1 MGLFSSN
8 SNNYLGIDIGSS
20 TLKMVELKKSGKKI
34 LLKNYGFTDPIENLD
49 FSKLADVDYLAK
61 VIVKLR
67 SELGITTN
75 RATVSLP
82 SFSVF
87 SSVINVPKNKKKL
100 DEMVIQEAK
109 KVLPLPIEEMVLDW
123 KVIPGQKNLP
133 ESNEAAVFLTGSPK
147 KLVKKYIDVFKK
159 ADIFLENLET
169 ETFSLIRSILG
180 NDPSVVMMI
189 QMGDSSTNFAIIKN
203 DIPYLNRSINISGGA
218 ITKKISEELGI
229 DLSQAEQFKLDFSL
243 SSNEK
248 NAKIPRLAI
257 EAMDPIIKEIKYMLG
272 LFQGGEE
279 DKVEKIIL
287 SGGGSLSF
295 NFSEHLEKATD
306 IKTIVGDPFF
316 RISYPEELRPILDE
330 VGPRLGV
337 AVGLALRGID

>member
-1 MGLFSSN
+1 MGLFSST

-34 LLKNYGFTDPIENLD
+34 MLKNYGFTDPIENLD
-49 FSKLADVDYLAK
+49 FSKSEDIDYLAK
-61 VIVKLR
+61 ILTKFQN
-67 SELGITTN
+67 ELGIKTN

-100 DEMVIQEAK
+100 EEAVIQEAK

-123 KVIPGQKNLP
+123 KVVPSQKGEL
-133 ESNEAAVFLTGSPK
+133 ESSESTVFLTGSPK
-147 KLVKKYIDVFKK
+147 KLVRKYIEVFKK
-159 ADIFLENLET
+159 ADIFLANLET

-180 NDPSVVMMI
+180 KDPSVVMMI
-189 QMGDSSTNFAIIKN
+189 QMGGNSTNFSIIKN

-218 ITKKISEELGI
+218 ITKKISEELNL
-229 DLSQAEQFKLDFSL
+229 DWDQAEQFKLDLSL
-243 SSNEK
+243 SSTEK
-248 NAKIPRLAI
+248 NAKIPKLAI
-257 EAMDPIIKEIKYMLG
+257 DVLDPIIKEIKYMLG
-272 LFQGGEE
+272 LFQGGDE

-295 NFSEHLEKATD
+295 NFSDHLEKATN

-316 RISYPEELRPILDE
+316 RVSCPEELRPVLNE

-337 AVGLALRGID
+337 AVGLALRDID

>member
-1 MGLFSSN
+1 MGLFSS
-8 SNNYLGIDIGSS
+8 SGNNYLGIDIGVS

-34 LLKNYGFTDPIENLD
+34 ILKNYGFTDPIKNLD
-49 FSKLADVDYLAK
+49 FSKSEDTDYLAK
-61 VIVKLR
+61 IITKLR
-67 SELGITTN
+67 NDLGIKTN

-100 DEMVIQEAK
+100 DEMVVQEAK

-123 KVIPGQKNLP
+123 KVIPPQKNVP
-133 ESNEAAVFLTGSPK
+133 KSNEATVFLTGSPK
-147 KLVKKYIDVFKK
+147 KLVKKYIEVFKK

-189 QMGDSSTNFAIIKN
+189 QMGGDSTSFSIIKN

-218 ITKKISEELGI
+218 ITKKISEDLGI
-229 DLSQAEQFKLDFSL
+229 SWDQAEQFKIDFSL
-243 SSNEK
+243 SSIEK
-248 NAKIPRLAI
+248 NAKISKLAV
-257 EAMDPIIKEIKYMLG
+257 ESLDPIVKEIKYMLG
-272 LFQGGEE
+272 LFQGAED

-295 NFSEHLEKATD
+295 NFSEYLEKAVN
-306 IKTIVGDPFF
+306 IKTIIGDPFF
-316 RISYPEELRPILDE
+316 RVSYPKELRPVLDE

-337 AVGLALRGID
+337 AVGLALRDID